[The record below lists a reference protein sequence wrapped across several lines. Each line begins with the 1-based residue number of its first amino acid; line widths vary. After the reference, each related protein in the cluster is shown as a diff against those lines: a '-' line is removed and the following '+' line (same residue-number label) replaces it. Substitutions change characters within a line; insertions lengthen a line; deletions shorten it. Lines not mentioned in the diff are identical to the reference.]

1 MITKVFL
8 SSVTRSRFFTI
19 VNALLSDFFYLASA
33 MPRFYFSYLTSTMR
47 RFYFSYLTLS
57 MSALLHSRNNA
68 PPPPRLFSLVRGL
81 LSSFVLAFPQIWR
94 GGRLLFFLVGFS
106 FLVLTACAGG
116 GSDDSENG
124 SDGGGGPGDGPPS
137 SLQPLEVALTFAPIP
152 DGFQIGNQSDFGE
165 MVSLRIT
172 ATGGSE
178 PVERTININEFA
190 DDSYNLTGLGDQSNW
205 TFAIIGTLDDGRQ
218 QRVAI
223 NFVWP
228 ENEADHDDGGIGSGL
243 DTDGDRRA
251 DSVDDDLDGDDV
263 NNEADRCDDPDAVG
277 HETNWQSNASSD
289 NDGDGCRDETEDTD
303 DDNDGLD
310 DTDTK
315 EQLTNSG
322 GMSCRLLADCD
333 NDGVGDSLDDCS
345 AGETGWMSNPSTDS
359 DMDGCRDAT
368 EDTDD
373 DNDNVMDGADIDADG
388 DGLIEIGTA
397 AELDAVRYALEGDG
411 RRSSADGALDD
422 TGCGGA
428 NGITSCSGYEL
439 VADISLA
446 AYKDGKGWQPL
457 GNDTDNDVFEC
468 QGPTFDGT
476 FEGNGWTI
484 SDLSINRP
492 AEDCVGLFGYMAED
506 SEIRNLTLHAEA
518 VIGRRIVG
526 SLVGNGP
533 SVRIVSS
540 SLKVAEVRGSG
551 SVGGLVGSGNS
562 AQINSS
568 SVEVAEVRGAGN
580 VGARINVGG
589 LVGNGEGVRIHS
601 SSVVAGNVSG
611 TGEIVGGLVGFGPL
625 ARIHSSS
632 VVAGKV
638 SGVGQVGG
646 LLGWSQVD
654 GDISVEIYSSS
665 VVVGEVSGGE
675 SGLGNVGGLV
685 GDGKSAKIYSSSV
698 VAGAVRGVNSVGG
711 LVGLGSSARIHSS
724 SVVVGE
730 VSGMG
735 GVFTS
740 VGGLAGNF
748 NSGKVAYSYVVSG
761 SNTAMMGTTSDR
773 GGVASYWD
781 SDVLS
786 SGSIGN
792 IGEAKTTS
800 DLRSPTG
807 YTDIYDRWDEETNIF
822 SDGNN
827 VPLAVWCDRDHSG
840 SIEADEQIPDNL
852 IWDFGT
858 SSQYPAIRC
867 TPLAIDN
874 WRSWW
879 SLEGTPAKPTLN
891 RARLDELLP

>member
-1 MITKVFL
+1 M
-8 SSVTRSRFFTI
+8 
-19 VNALLSDFFYLASA
+19 
-33 MPRFYFSYLTSTMR
+33 
-47 RFYFSYLTLS
+47 
-57 MSALLHSRNNA
+57 
-68 PPPPRLFSLVRGL
+68 PPRLFSLVRGL
-81 LSSFVLAFPQIWR
+81 LSSFVLAFLPILR

-137 SLQPLEVALTFAPIP
+137 SLRPFEVNLTFAPIP

-172 ATGGSE
+172 ATN
-178 PVERTININEFA
+178 RTESVNKNININEFA

-277 HETNWQSNASSD
+277 HEINWQSNASSD

-333 NDGVGDSLDDCS
+333 NDEVGDSLDDCS

-359 DMDGCRDAT
+359 DMDGCRDAG

-373 DNDNVMDGADIDADG
+373 DNDGSMDGADVDRDG
-388 DGLIEIGTA
+388 DGLIEIETA
-397 AELDAVRYALEGDG
+397 AQLDAVRHALEGNG
-411 RRSSADGALDD
+411 RKLSADGSLDS
-422 TGCGGA
+422 TGCGDGA
-428 NGITSCSGYEL
+428 AITSCSGYEL
-439 VADISLA
+439 VGNISLA
-446 AYKDGKGWQPL
+446 AYREGKGWQPL
-457 GNDTDNDVFEC
+457 GNDTDSSMALC
-468 QGPTFDGT
+468 QGAAFDGT

-484 SDLSINRP
+484 SDLSISRP
-492 AEDCVGLFGYMAED
+492 AEDCVGLFGYIATG
-506 SEIRNLTLHAEA
+506 SEIRNLTLRAEA
-518 VIGRRIVG
+518 VIGRRVVG
-526 SLVGNGP
+526 SLVGNGG
-533 SVRIVSS
+533 SARIV
-540 SLKVAEVRGSG
+540 
-551 SVGGLVGSGNS
+551 
-562 AQINSS
+562 SS
-568 SVEVAEVRGAGN
+568 SVEVAEVRG
-580 VGARINVGG
+580 VGSVGGLMGVGSSAQINSSSVVVAEVSGSGINVGG
-589 LVGNGEGVRIHS
+589 LMGRGMSARIVS
-601 SSVVAGNVSG
+601 SSVVAGKVNGTDNV
-611 TGEIVGGLVGFGPL
+611 VGGLVGYGEL

-632 VVAGKV
+632 VVAGEV
-638 SGVGQVGG
+638 SGANQVGG
-646 LLGWSQVD
+646 LLGWGPVT
-654 GDISVEIYSSS
+654 GGISVEIYSSS
-665 VVVGEVSGGE
+665 VVVGEVRGSGVA
-675 SGLGNVGGLV
+675 GNVGGLV
-685 GDGKSAKIYSSSV
+685 GDSESVEIYSSSV
-698 VAGAVRGVNSVGG
+698 VAGEVRGDNGNSVGG
-711 LVGLGSSARIHSS
+711 LLGRGPGARIHSS
-724 SVVVGE
+724 SVVVAE
-730 VSGMG
+730 VNGMG
-735 GVFTS
+735 GLFLAS
-740 VGGLAGNF
+740 VGGLVGFLGVDANAGR
-748 NSGKVAYSYVVSG
+748 VAYSYVVSG
-761 SNTAMMGTTSDR
+761 SNTAMTGTASD
-773 GGVASYWD
+773 GDGVASYWD

-822 SDGNN
+822 SDGDN

-840 SIEADEQIPDNL
+840 SIEADEQIRLTILSGISALQVN
-852 IWDFGT
+852 
-858 SSQYPAIRC
+858 IR
-867 TPLAIDN
+867 PFA
-874 WRSWW
+874 
-879 SLEGTPAKPTLN
+879 AHH
-891 RARLDELLP
+891 